1 MSRRAVILGSILGAL
16 VIVFSTIVVRTMS
29 AAGQFTTI
37 KPIGVDA
44 CKPLAA
50 IAGAEDIVIDR
61 EAGIAFVSSTDR
73 KALHVDGKTDIRGEI
88 YSLDLKQQSSAPQS
102 LTALTPP
109 DFRPHG
115 LSLLR
120 APDGRRVLFA
130 VNHPSSGRHTV
141 ERWQVNDNGM
151 EHLGSIAD
159 QTMFG
164 SPNDVAAV
172 GPEQFYVTNDGGG
185 SMLTRTLDFVLQ
197 RTRSTVVYFD
207 GSKARVVAEGFGF
220 ANGISVSADGK
231 TVYVADTFRRTL
243 EIFQREP
250 TSGSLKP
257 TGSVFFGTG
266 VDNIDIDPDDAVWI
280 AAHPRLIDFVRY
292 FGGDLRISPSQITR
306 AVPTD
311 AGRDVRT
318 VLLDLGE
325 TISAASV
332 AVRFGDRY
340 LVGTVSGPNV
350 MSCDFKTAG

>member
-16 VIVFSTIVVRTMS
+16 VIVISTVVVRTMS

-37 KPIGVDA
+37 KPIGVEA
-44 CKPLAA
+44 CRPLAE
-50 IAGAEDIVIDR
+50 IAGAEDIVVDR
-61 EAGIAFVSSTDR
+61 QAGIAFVSSTDR
-73 KALHVDGKTDIRGEI
+73 KALHVDGKSDIRGEI
-88 YSLDLKQQSSAPQS
+88 YSLDLKQDNSAPQS
-102 LTALTPP
+102 LTALTPA

-115 LSLLR
+115 VSLLR
-120 APDGRRVLFA
+120 VADGSRFLFA
-130 VNHPSSGRHTV
+130 VNHPSSGRHSV
-141 ERWQVNDNGM
+141 ERWRITDNGL
-151 EHLGSIAD
+151 EHLGSTTD
-159 QTMFG
+159 VTMLG

-185 SMLTRTLDFVLQ
+185 SALTRTLDFVLQ

-207 GSKARVVAEGFGF
+207 GGKARVVAEGFGF
-220 ANGISVSADGK
+220 ANGVSVSADGK
-231 TVYVADTFRRTL
+231 TVYVADTFRRSL
-243 EIFQREP
+243 EIFERES

-266 VDNIDIDPDDAVWI
+266 VDNIDIDPDDALWI

-292 FGGDLRISPSQITR
+292 FSGGLRISPSQITR
-306 AVPTD
+306 AAPTG

-325 TISAASV
+325 TVSAASV

-340 LVGTVSGPNV
+340 LVGTVSGPAV
-350 MSCDFKTAG
+350 LSCDFKTAG